1 LILQLKALGIRNL
14 LNFDFLSPPSKHNFI
29 RSLEVLYSLG
39 ALDDEAQLTKDIG
52 LKLVELPI
60 DPRMAATILN
70 SSKLI
75 YFFIVNIQT
84 VKIGK

>member
-1 LILQLKALGIRNL
+1 LQLKALGIRNL
-14 LNFDFLSPPSKHNFI
+14 LNFDFLCPPSKHNFI

-75 YFFIVNIQT
+75 
-84 VKIGK
+84 